1 MSYPFKKILCPVQFD
16 DPQLVAVGLASQV
29 AKDMGAAVYLLHVVP
44 IIPAIG
50 EPETGVTVHAHAEDE
65 ARQRLQGIASE
76 KLAGLKSEIITRVAG
91 PGETAK
97 AVLEAARDVDADLIV
112 LKTHGRHGIAHF
124 TMGSVAEQVVRQAH
138 CAVLTLTSTA
148 KERHSG

>member
-1 MSYPFKKILCPVQFD
+1 MSYPFKTILCPVQFD
-16 DPQLVAVGLASQV
+16 DPQLIAVGLASQV
-29 AKDMGAAVYLLHVVP
+29 ARDLGATVYLLHVVP

-50 EPETGVTVHAHAEDE
+50 EPDTGVTAHSHAEDE
-65 ARQRLQGIASE
+65 ARQKLQGIAAE
-76 KLAGLKSEIITRVAG
+76 RLAGLKSEIITRVAG

-97 AVLEAARDVDADLIV
+97 AVLEAAGDIDADLIV
-112 LKTHGRHGIAHF
+112 LKTHGRHGLAHVI
-124 TMGSVAEQVVRQAH
+124 MGSVAEQVVRRAH